1 MPTLQQRRFSR
12 CGASFTSFIA
22 SIHTQEEDLHAK
34 IKDRKMHHRT
44 YRDFV
49 WV

>member
-22 SIHTQEEDLHAK
+22 SQTQEEDLHAK
-34 IKDRKMHHRT
+34 IKDRKMHHHT